1 VPQLSNCGFAHQGSS
16 FTFSL
21 HFFILGRLSDMVA
34 NGSDA
39 KLQIKIPIDDG
50 QLPRI
55 QLHSSKPQQPLSAI
69 PENCIVLFF
78 NERMDQE
85 LRETTELFSGL
96 GLSPSKCAQNKTL
109 PFQ

>member
-1 VPQLSNCGFAHQGSS
+1 
-16 FTFSL
+16 
-21 HFFILGRLSDMVA
+21 MVA

-39 KLQIKIPIDDG
+39 KLQIKIPMDDDGDDG

-55 QLHSSKPQQPLSAI
+55 QLHSSKPQQPPLSAI